1 MPVHRGPCFFRVVCH
16 VSLGVCLCMGVSYVY
31 ISFREALSMHS
42 KCGIGHEFY
51 RQETSRRQGCELQK
65 KKNGEKCISFEKSSL
80 PHCESWSELVNS
92 LSILTTETSIQNRR
106 KVL

>member
-51 RQETSRRQGCELQK
+51 SQETSRRQGCELQK
-65 KKNGEKCISFEKSSL
+65 KKMKRNVFLLKSPPS
-80 PHCESWSELVNS
+80 PIVRVGVS
-92 LSILTTETSIQNRR
+92 
-106 KVL
+106 